1 VSDPSR
7 SSGPDLPPPPGPD
20 PAAFPDT
27 EDATPLVPWRKV
39 VVVAPVVLLLLVLYF
54 IRLPYFVLQPGPAQ
68 DVEPLIHI
76 QQHPTYTSQGH
87 LLLTA
92 INLYQP
98 NVYEALWAWLDKS
111 QSVVPERD
119 ILAPGETQEEE
130 LQRALSQMDT
140 SKIDAAVVA
149 LTEYAGYPANH
160 GKGALVESVLP
171 GSPADGKLFA
181 GDLILSVDGTTVD
194 DPDQLG
200 QIIRSAGVGHSL
212 SFEVEAAGERHTIAV
227 APAMIQ
233 GLDHP
238 AIGIGSVANFPFPL
252 DIDSGVIGGP
262 SAGLMWTL
270 GLVDVLTPG
279 DLTGGKTIAG
289 TGTIDLE
296 GTVGPI
302 GGIAEKVVAAER
314 AGAVV
319 FFAPAQDA
327 PEARTVA
334 GHMTIVS
341 VTTYTDAVTWLE
353 DHGGSVVTVSVPS
366 LVGYA

>member
-1 VSDPSR
+1 M
-7 SSGPDLPPPPGPD
+7 PPPPGSGQPL
-20 PAAFPDT
+20 PAS
-27 EDATPLVPWRKV
+27 PLDERAPIFPWRKIAFL
-39 VVVAPVVLLLLVLYF
+39 APIAVVLIVLYM

-76 QQHPTYTSQGH
+76 QQHQVYASEGH

-92 INLYQP
+92 VNIYQP
-98 NVYEALWAWLDKS
+98 NVYEALWAWIDKT

-119 ILAPGETQEEE
+119 LLGPGETQQEEF
-130 LQRALSQMDT
+130 QRALSQMDT

-149 LTEYAGYPANH
+149 LTKFAGYPAKH
-160 GKGALVESVLP
+160 GKGVLVESVLD

-181 GDLILSVDGTTVD
+181 GDLITSVGGTPIE

-200 QIIRSAGVGHSL
+200 SIIRAAGVGHQL
-212 SFEVEAAGERHTIAV
+212 SFEIEAAGQRHTISV

-233 GLDHP
+233 GVDHP
-238 AIGIGSVANFPFPL
+238 VIGIGSVANFPFPL
-252 DIDSGVIGGP
+252 DIDSGQIGGP

-270 GLVDVLTPG
+270 GLTDVLTPG

-289 TGTIDLE
+289 TGTIGLD

-314 AGAVV
+314 AGAAVY
-319 FFAPAQDA
+319 FAPAEDA
-327 PEARTVA
+327 ADARSVA
-334 GHMTIVS
+334 GDMAIVS
-341 VTTYTDAVTWLE
+341 VSTYADALTWLE
-353 DHGGSVVTVSVPS
+353 DHGGS
-366 LVGYA
+366 A